1 VSERPAVQRGLA
13 VTAGEPE
20 DPASV
25 TPEEQARRR
34 KILYNQRARLRPRRS
49 KATPAELYRL
59 KAWVPVVARAKMT
72 LPLYTGT
79 LIDVAHAMPTD
90 HPTDK
95 PQKNSTPFAREPVP
109 DLPRKLSTGS
119 SGIEPAVATGFCGL
133 MLDAG
138 AWAFMRDKSG
148 DFFPALTPI
157 CMVAGAILTAIS
169 VVLFSLVWL
178 KHQRA
183 LRSK

>member
-1 VSERPAVQRGLA
+1 LHSG
-13 VTAGEPE
+13 
-20 DPASV
+20 
-25 TPEEQARRR
+25 
-34 KILYNQRARLRPRRS
+34 
-49 KATPAELYRL
+49 
-59 KAWVPVVARAKMT
+59 VAKTM
-72 LPLYTGT
+72 LPLYTGA
-79 LIDVAHAMPTD
+79 LIDAAYAMPAE
-90 HPTDK
+90 HPSDE
-95 PQKNSTPFAREPVP
+95 PHRNVTPFKREPVP
-109 DLPRKLSTGS
+109 DLPRKLPTGS

-169 VVLFSLVWL
+169 VALFGLVWL

-183 LRSK
+183 SRSK

>member
-1 VSERPAVQRGLA
+1 MS
-13 VTAGEPE
+13 
-20 DPASV
+20 
-25 TPEEQARRR
+25 
-34 KILYNQRARLRPRRS
+34 QRAS
-49 KATPAELYRL
+49 SASEAEMMPA
-59 KAWVPVVARAKMT
+59 
-72 LPLYTGT
+72 LYTGA
-79 LIDVAHAMPTD
+79 LVKVAYAMPD
-90 HPTDK
+90 EDPTDE
-95 PQKNSTPFAREPVP
+95 PHKNSAPFRREPVP
-109 DLPRKLSTGS
+109 DLPRKLPGGS

-169 VVLFSLVWL
+169 VALFGLVWL

-183 LRSK
+183 SRTK

>member
-1 VSERPAVQRGLA
+1 M
-13 VTAGEPE
+13 
-20 DPASV
+20 
-25 TPEEQARRR
+25 PEEDADVEP
-34 KILYNQRARLRPRRS
+34 L
-49 KATPAELYRL
+49 
-59 KAWVPVVARAKMT
+59 AKT
-72 LPLYTGT
+72 
-79 LIDVAHAMPTD
+79 A
-90 HPTDK
+90 
-95 PQKNSTPFAREPVP
+95 PFRREPVP
-109 DLPRKLSTGS
+109 DLPRKLPGGS

-157 CMVAGAILTAIS
+157 CAVAGGILTAIS

-183 LRSK
+183 SRSK

>member
-1 VSERPAVQRGLA
+1 
-13 VTAGEPE
+13 
-20 DPASV
+20 
-25 TPEEQARRR
+25 
-34 KILYNQRARLRPRRS
+34 
-49 KATPAELYRL
+49 
-59 KAWVPVVARAKMT
+59 
-72 LPLYTGT
+72 
-79 LIDVAHAMPTD
+79 
-90 HPTDK
+90 
-95 PQKNSTPFAREPVP
+95 
-109 DLPRKLSTGS
+109 
-119 SGIEPAVATGFCGL
+119 

>member
-1 VSERPAVQRGLA
+1 MPIEHPA
-13 VTAGEPE
+13 
-20 DPASV
+20 
-25 TPEEQARRR
+25 
-34 KILYNQRARLRPRRS
+34 
-49 KATPAELYRL
+49 
-59 KAWVPVVARAKMT
+59 
-72 LPLYTGT
+72 
-79 LIDVAHAMPTD
+79 
-90 HPTDK
+90 DK
-95 PQKNSTPFAREPVP
+95 PHKSSAPFAREPVP

-157 CMVAGAILTAIS
+157 CMVAGAVLTAVS

-178 KHQRA
+178 KHRRA
-183 LRSK
+183 SSRADRLP

>member
-1 VSERPAVQRGLA
+1 MS
-13 VTAGEPE
+13 
-20 DPASV
+20 
-25 TPEEQARRR
+25 
-34 KILYNQRARLRPRRS
+34 QRAS
-49 KATPAELYRL
+49 SASEAEMMPA
-59 KAWVPVVARAKMT
+59 
-72 LPLYTGT
+72 LYTGA
-79 LIDVAHAMPTD
+79 LVKVAYAMPEED
-90 HPTDK
+90 PTDE
-95 PQKNSTPFAREPVP
+95 PHKNPAPFRREPVP
-109 DLPRKLSTGS
+109 DLPRKLPGGS

-169 VVLFSLVWL
+169 VALFGLVWL

-183 LRSK
+183 SRPK

>member
-1 VSERPAVQRGLA
+1 MPPA
-13 VTAGEPE
+13 
-20 DPASV
+20 
-25 TPEEQARRR
+25 
-34 KILYNQRARLRPRRS
+34 
-49 KATPAELYRL
+49 
-59 KAWVPVVARAKMT
+59 
-72 LPLYTGT
+72 LYTGT
-79 LIDVAHAMPTD
+79 LIKVAYAMPAE
-90 HPTDK
+90 HPADK
-95 PQKNSTPFAREPVP
+95 PHKNAAPFRREPVP
-109 DLPRKLSTGS
+109 ALPRKLPTGS

-169 VVLFSLVWL
+169 VALFALVWL

-183 LRSK
+183 SRSK

>member
-1 VSERPAVQRGLA
+1 MPLA
-13 VTAGEPE
+13 
-20 DPASV
+20 
-25 TPEEQARRR
+25 
-34 KILYNQRARLRPRRS
+34 
-49 KATPAELYRL
+49 
-59 KAWVPVVARAKMT
+59 
-72 LPLYTGT
+72 LYTGA
-79 LIDVAHAMPTD
+79 LIKVAYAMPAE
-90 HPTDK
+90 HPADE
-95 PQKNSTPFAREPVP
+95 PHKNAAPFRREPVP
-109 DLPRKLSTGS
+109 ALPRKLPTGS

-169 VVLFSLVWL
+169 VALFALVWL

-183 LRSK
+183 SRSK